1 MFKKTYLLFIT
12 IIMFGVTACSNKESR
27 NNYNSH
33 TVNVEYRKNNI
44 DDDESTICEIN
55 TYREDY
61 HDYDLIKEYID
72 KEYKHKNNDYYW
84 VLYTEKINNTPLMP
98 SFTVA
103 YDQKVPVNAEELA
116 KVKGNSNINNVL
128 EHYFIYDEELGN
140 MSNTDMDVPYYSI
153 KFTCIFY
160 KVDINSKITTYCVDY
175 ISDTKIKIILK
186 ADSEIVGYV
195 YAKYGNYDAV
205 EYVITYLENNLILI

>member
-1 MFKKTYLLFIT
+1 M
-12 IIMFGVTACSNKESR
+12 
-27 NNYNSH
+27 
-33 TVNVEYRKNNI
+33 
-44 DDDESTICEIN
+44 
-55 TYREDY
+55 
-61 HDYDLIKEYID
+61 IKEYID

-84 VLYTEKINNTPLMP
+84 VLYTEKINNNPLMP

-128 EHYFIYDEELGN
+128 EHYYIYDEELGN
-140 MSNTDMDVPYYSI
+140 MSNTAMDVPYYSI
-153 KFTCIFY
+153 KFNCIFY
-160 KVDINSKITTYCVDY
+160 QVDKDSKITTYCVDY
-175 ISDTKIKIILK
+175 ISDTKIKITLK
-186 ADSEIVGYV
+186 ADSKIVGYV